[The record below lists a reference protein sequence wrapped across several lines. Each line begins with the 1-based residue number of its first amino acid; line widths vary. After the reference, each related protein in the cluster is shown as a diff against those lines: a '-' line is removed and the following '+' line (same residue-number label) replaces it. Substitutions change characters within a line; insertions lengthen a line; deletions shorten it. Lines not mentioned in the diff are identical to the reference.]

1 MLIVTSVVASV
12 LTLIFVKLSFAVI
25 GLRRKNQ
32 VSLGS
37 GGHDNLERAIRA
49 QGNFSEYVPLALILM
64 ACLELNAAPWWL
76 VAIPGATL
84 IIGRLYHSKGIQE
97 TTEFKNR
104 VRGMKL
110 TFNSLITLVVLNL
123 AWTLYTLV
131 S

>member
-12 LTLIFVKLSFAVI
+12 LTIVFVKLSFAVI
-25 GLRRKNQ
+25 GLRKKNQ

-37 GGHDNLERAIRA
+37 GGHEELERAIRA

-64 ACLELNAAPWWL
+64 ACLELNASPWWL
-76 VAIPGATL
+76 VAIPGTTL
-84 IIGRLYHSKGIQE
+84 IVGRLYHSVGIQE
-97 TTEFKNR
+97 TTSFKNR

-110 TFNSLITLVVLNL
+110 TFNSLITLVIFNIGWAIYKL
-123 AWTLYTLV
+123 